1 MGHRLTQQKRR
12 VGELGRQ
19 LTQLTQ
25 HADGPDRQLT
35 QLTQHADGPDRLIPQ
50 KQRVDVPDRRCRRVD
65 VAARRLTPQ
74 KQRADVARRCD
85 RRTGEAARQTRR
97 ADQHRR
103 AYPPRCPAAL
113 LPLKQSSPFVGL
125 PVGEGGGPW

>member
-12 VGELGRQ
+12 VGELG
-19 LTQLTQ
+19 
-25 HADGPDRQLT
+25 RQLT